1 MIPRYSRPEMAA
13 IWSEEA
19 RLRTVLE
26 VELLACEAMAALGQV
41 PAEAATVCRAKA
53 DFDIE
58 RVHEL
63 DAVLKHDVIAFLT
76 AVNEKIG
83 PEGRFLHKGMTSSDV
98 LDTATGAQI
107 RKAGDLLVQA
117 LDAAMEAVKV
127 RAFDSK
133 HLVSMGRTHGVH
145 AEPMAFGMKFAGWY
159 DDLRRSRVRL
169 VAAIDEAAVGAI
181 SGAVGTYA
189 WVDPR
194 VEAAVCE
201 GLGIT
206 PAPITTQVVPRCRHA
221 ALFSAMAILASA
233 MERMAV
239 EIRHLQRSEVRE
251 AEEAFSKG
259 QKGSSAMPHKRN
271 PVLSENLTGLAR
283 LVRSYAI
290 PAMENVA
297 LWHERD
303 ISHSSVERVILP
315 DAFIALHFMLHRFT
329 GLVSRLTLYPEN
341 MTRNLES
348 LGGIFFS
355 QRLLLALVEAGMTRE
370 DAYLVAQ
377 RNAMSV
383 WAGEGTL
390 RELVE
395 QDDDVTSRLTNDQ
408 LDAVFQLD
416 AYLRNVDLI
425 FERVF
430 GETSP

>member
-26 VELLACEAMAALGQV
+26 VELLACEAMADLGQV
-41 PAEAATVCRAKA
+41 PAEAARVCRARA

-76 AVNEKIG
+76 AVNETIG

-107 RKAGDLLVQA
+107 RKAGDLLVEA
-117 LDAAMEAVKV
+117 LDAAMAAVKV

>member
-1 MIPRYSRPEMAA
+1 MAT
-13 IWSEEA
+13 IWSEEH

-26 VELLACEAMAALGQV
+26 VELLACEAMVALGQV
-41 PAEAATVCRAKA
+41 PAEAARICRERA
-53 DFDIE
+53 DFDID

-76 AVNEKIG
+76 AVNETIG

-107 RKAGDLLVQA
+107 REAGDLLLGT
-117 LDAAMEAVKV
+117 LDAAMEAVKT
-127 RAFDSK
+127 RAYDTR
-133 HLVSMGRTHGVH
+133 HLVSMGRTHGIH

-159 DDLRRSRVRL
+159 DDLRRGRVRL
-169 VAAIDEAAVGAI
+169 AAAIDEAAVGAI

-189 WVDPR
+189 WVDPA
-194 VEAAVCE
+194 VELHVCRH
-201 GLGIT
+201 LNIT

-221 ALFSAMAILASA
+221 ALFAAMGLLASA

-239 EIRHLQRSEVRE
+239 EVRHLQRSEVRE
-251 AEEAFSKG
+251 AEEAFARG

-283 LVRSYAI
+283 LVRSYVV
-290 PAMENVA
+290 PGMENVA

-315 DAFIALHFMLHRFT
+315 DAFITLHFMLHRFT
-329 GLVSRLTLYPEN
+329 GLVTNLTIYPEN
-341 MTRNLES
+341 MKRNLDS

-355 QRLLLALVEAGMTRE
+355 QRLLLSLVDTGLTRE
-370 DAYLVAQ
+370 DSYDIAQ
-377 RNAMSV
+377 RNAMRV
-383 WAGEGTL
+383 WAGDGTL

-395 QDDDVTSRLTNDQ
+395 ADEDVASRLDTAT
-408 LDAVFQLD
+408 LDEVFSLD
-416 AYLRNVDLI
+416 AYVRNVDLI
-425 FERVF
+425 FDRVF
-430 GETSP
+430 GEKDR

>member
-1 MIPRYSRPEMAA
+1 MPSQ
-13 IWSEEA
+13 
-19 RLRTVLE
+19 T
-26 VELLACEAMAALGQV
+26 
-41 PAEAATVCRAKA
+41 
-53 DFDIE
+53 
-58 RVHEL
+58 L
-63 DAVLKHDVIAFLT
+63 DPDVF
-76 AVNEKIG
+76 
-83 PEGRFLHKGMTSSDV
+83 H
-98 LDTATGAQI
+98 
-107 RKAGDLLVQA
+107 
-117 LDAAMEAVKV
+117 
-127 RAFDSK
+127 
-133 HLVSMGRTHGVH
+133 
-145 AEPMAFGMKFAGWY
+145 AGWY
-159 DDLRRSRVRL
+159 DDPRRSRVRL

-194 VEAAVCE
+194 VEAAVCQ

>member
-1 MIPRYSRPEMAA
+1 MSA
-13 IWSEEA
+13 IWSEES

-26 VELLACEAMAALGQV
+26 VELLACEAMAELGQV
-41 PAEAATVCRAKA
+41 PKDAARICRERA
-53 DFDIE
+53 DFDID

-63 DAVLKHDVIAFLT
+63 DKVLKHDVIAFLT

-107 RKAGDLLVQA
+107 RQAGDVLLTA
-117 LDAAMEAVKV
+117 LDAAMEAT
-127 RAFDSK
+127 RARAMETK

-145 AEPMAFGMKFAGWY
+145 AEPMCFGMKFAGWY
-159 DDLRRSRVRL
+159 DDFRRARVRL
-169 VAAIDEAAVGAI
+169 AAAVEEAAVGAI

-189 WVDPR
+189 WVDPY
-194 VEAAVCE
+194 VEVYVCE
-201 GLGIT
+201 HLRIT

-221 ALFSAMAILASA
+221 ALFSAMALLASA
-233 MERMAV
+233 IERMAV

-283 LVRSYAI
+283 LVRSYSV

-329 GLVSRLTLYPEN
+329 GLVSNLTIYPEN
-341 MTRNLES
+341 MKRNLES

-355 QRLLLALVEAGMTRE
+355 QRLLLALVESGLTRE
-370 DAYLVAQ
+370 ESYSIAQ
-377 RNAMSV
+377 RNAMRV

-395 QDDDVTSRLTNDQ
+395 RDEDVSSRLDANT
-408 LDAVFQLD
+408 LDDVFQLD
-416 AYLRNVDLI
+416 AYVRNVDRI
-425 FERVF
+425 FDRVF
-430 GETSP
+430 GDS

>member
-1 MIPRYSRPEMAA
+1 MIPRYSRPEMVQV
-13 IWSEEA
+13 WSEES

-26 VELLACEAMAALGQV
+26 VELLACEAMADLGTV
-41 PAEAATVCRAKA
+41 PREAARVCREKA

-76 AVNEKIG
+76 AVNEKVG
-83 PEGRFLHKGMTSSDV
+83 PQGRFLHKGMTSSDV

-107 RKAGDLLVQA
+107 RKAGDLLLEG
-117 LDAAMEAVKV
+117 LDAAMEATKT
-127 RAFDSK
+127 RALAAK
-133 HLVSMGRTHGVH
+133 HIVSMGRTHGVH
-145 AEPMAFGMKFAGWY
+145 AEPMSFGMKFAGWY
-159 DDLRRSRVRL
+159 DDFRRARVRL
-169 VAAIDEAAVGAI
+169 AAAIEEAAVGAI

-189 WVDPR
+189 WVDPA
-194 VEAAVCE
+194 VELHVCKH
-201 GLGIT
+201 LNIT

-221 ALFSAMAILASA
+221 ALFSAMALLASA
-233 MERMAV
+233 MERMVV
-239 EIRHLQRSEVRE
+239 EVRHLQRSEVRE

-283 LVRSYAI
+283 VVRSYAV

-303 ISHSSVERVILP
+303 ISHSSVERMILP
-315 DAFIALHFMLHRFT
+315 DAFVTLHFMLHRFT
-329 GLVSRLTLYPEN
+329 GLITNLKLYPEN

-355 QRLLLALVEAGMTRE
+355 QRLLLTLVESGLSRE
-370 DAYLVAQ
+370 DSYAIAQ
-377 RNAMSV
+377 RNAMRV
-383 WAGEGTL
+383 WAGDGTL

-395 QDDDVTSRLTNDQ
+395 ADEDVTSRLDTQ
-408 LDAVFQLD
+408 TLDEVFKLD
-416 AYLRNVDLI
+416 AYVRNVDLI
-425 FERVF
+425 FGRVF
-430 GETSP
+430 GES

>member
-13 IWSEEA
+13 IWSEEN

-26 VELLACEAMAALGQV
+26 VELLACEAMAELGQV
-41 PAEAATVCRAKA
+41 PVEAARICREKA

-58 RVHEL
+58 RVREL

-107 RKAGDLLVQA
+107 RQAGDLMLTAV
-117 LDAAMEAVKV
+117 DAAMQAVKG
-127 RAFDSK
+127 RAFETK
-133 HLVSMGRTHGVH
+133 HLVSMGRTHGIH

-159 DDLRRSRVRL
+159 DDLRRARVRL
-169 VAAIDEAAVGAI
+169 AAAIDEAAVGAI

-189 WVDPR
+189 WVDPA
-194 VEAAVCE
+194 VELFVCE
-201 GLGIT
+201 RLGIEA
-206 PAPITTQVVPRCRHA
+206 APITTQVVPRCRHA
-221 ALFSAMAILASA
+221 ALFCAMAILASA

-251 AEEAFSKG
+251 AEEAFAVG

-283 LVRSYAI
+283 VVRSYAA

-303 ISHSSVERVILP
+303 ISHSSVERMILP
-315 DAFIALHFMLHRFT
+315 DAFITLHFMLHRFT
-329 GLVSRLTLYPEN
+329 GLVSNLTIYPEN

-355 QRLLLALVEAGMTRE
+355 QRLLLSLVDTGLSRE
-370 DAYLVAQ
+370 QAYEIAQ
-377 RNAMSV
+377 RNAMRV

-390 RELVE
+390 RELVDA
-395 QDDDVTSRLTNDQ
+395 DDDVASRLDSDT
-408 LDAVFQLD
+408 LDEVFSLD
-416 AYLRNVDLI
+416 AYVRNVDLI
-425 FERVF
+425 FGRVF
-430 GETSP
+430 GES

>member
-1 MIPRYSRPEMAA
+1 
-13 IWSEEA
+13 
-19 RLRTVLE
+19 
-26 VELLACEAMAALGQV
+26 
-41 PAEAATVCRAKA
+41 
-53 DFDIE
+53 
-58 RVHEL
+58 
-63 DAVLKHDVIAFLT
+63 
-76 AVNEKIG
+76 VNENIV

-107 RKAGDLLVQA
+107 RQAGDLLLTAV
-117 LDAAMEAVKV
+117 DAAMDAVKT
-127 RAFDSK
+127 RAFETRD
-133 HLVSMGRTHGVH
+133 LVCMGRTHGIH

-159 DDLRRSRVRL
+159 DDLRRARVRL

-189 WVDPR
+189 WVDPS
-194 VEAAVCE
+194 VEEHVCAH
-201 GLGIT
+201 LNIT

-221 ALFSAMAILASA
+221 ALFSAMGILASA

-283 LVRSYAI
+283 LVRSYVV
-290 PAMENVA
+290 PGMENVA

-329 GLVSRLTLYPEN
+329 GLVSNLTIYAEN
-341 MTRNLES
+341 MKRNLES

-355 QRLLLALVEAGMTRE
+355 QRLLLALVETGLTRE
-370 DAYLVAQ
+370 DSYAIAQ
-377 RNAMSV
+377 RNAMDV
-383 WAGEGTL
+383 WGGKGTL

-395 QDDDVTSRLTNDQ
+395 ADDDVASRLDSTT
-408 LDAVFQLD
+408 LDEVFSLD
-416 AYLRNVDLI
+416 AYVRNVDLI
-425 FERVF
+425 FRRVF
-430 GETSP
+430 GENDR

>member
-1 MIPRYSRPEMAA
+1 MAA
-13 IWSEEA
+13 IWSEEN

-26 VELLACEAMAALGQV
+26 VELLACEAMVELGQV
-41 PAEAATVCRAKA
+41 PAEAARICREKA
-53 DFDIE
+53 DFDID

-63 DAVLKHDVIAFLT
+63 DKVLKHDVIAFLT
-76 AVNEKIG
+76 AVNENIG

-107 RKAGDLLVQA
+107 RQAGDLLLTAV
-117 LDAAMEAVKV
+117 DAAMDAVKT
-127 RAFDSK
+127 RAFETRD
-133 HLVSMGRTHGVH
+133 LVCMGRSHGIH

-159 DDLRRSRVRL
+159 DDLRRARVRL

-189 WVDPR
+189 WVDPS
-194 VEAAVCE
+194 VEEHVCAH
-201 GLGIT
+201 LNIT

-221 ALFSAMAILASA
+221 ALFSAMGILASA

-283 LVRSYAI
+283 LVRSYVV
-290 PAMENVA
+290 PGMENVA

-329 GLVSRLTLYPEN
+329 GLVSNLTIYAEN
-341 MTRNLES
+341 MKRNLES

-355 QRLLLALVEAGMTRE
+355 QRLLLALVETGLTRE
-370 DAYLVAQ
+370 DSYAIAQ
-377 RNAMSV
+377 RNAMDV
-383 WAGEGTL
+383 WAGKGTL

-395 QDDDVTSRLTNDQ
+395 ADDDVASRLDSTT
-408 LDAVFQLD
+408 LDEVFSLD
-416 AYLRNVDLI
+416 AYVRNVDLI
-425 FERVF
+425 FRRVF
-430 GETSP
+430 GENDR

>member
-1 MIPRYSRPEMAA
+1 MAA
-13 IWSEEA
+13 IWSEEN

-26 VELLACEAMAALGQV
+26 VELLACEAMADLGQV
-41 PAEAATVCRAKA
+41 PAEAARICREKA

-58 RVHEL
+58 RVHAL
-63 DAVLKHDVIAFLT
+63 DKVLKHDVIAFLT
-76 AVNEKIG
+76 AVNENIG

-107 RKAGDLLVQA
+107 RQAGDLMLTAV
-117 LDAAMEAVKV
+117 DAAMAVVKR
-127 RAFDSK
+127 RAFETK
-133 HLVSMGRTHGVH
+133 HLVSMGRTHGIH

-159 DDLRRSRVRL
+159 DDLRRARVRL
-169 VAAIDEAAVGAI
+169 AAGIDEAAVGAI

-189 WVDPR
+189 WVDPA
-194 VEAAVCE
+194 VEQHVCKNLRIE
-201 GLGIT
+201 

-221 ALFSAMAILASA
+221 ALFCSMAILASA

-283 LVRSYAI
+283 VVRSYAN

-303 ISHSSVERVILP
+303 ISHSSVERMILP
-315 DAFIALHFMLHRFT
+315 DAFITLHFMLHRFT
-329 GLVSRLTLYPEN
+329 GLVDNLTIYAEN
-341 MTRNLES
+341 MKRNLES

-355 QRLLLALVEAGMTRE
+355 QRLLLSLVDTGLTRE
-370 DAYLVAQ
+370 ESYEIAQ
-377 RNAMSV
+377 RNAMRV

-395 QDDDVTSRLTNDQ
+395 ADDDVASRLDANT
-408 LDAVFQLD
+408 LDEVFSLD
-416 AYLRNVDLI
+416 AYVRNVDLI
-425 FERVF
+425 FGRVF
-430 GETSP
+430 GENES

>member
-1 MIPRYSRPEMAA
+1 VIPRYSRPEMAE

-26 VELLACEAMAALGQV
+26 VELLACEAMVELGQV
-41 PAEAATVCRAKA
+41 PADAARVCREKA
-53 DFDIE
+53 DFDID

-63 DAVLKHDVIAFLT
+63 DKVLKHDVIAFLT
-76 AVNEKIG
+76 AVNENIG

-107 RKAGDLLVQA
+107 RKAGDVLLVA
-117 LDAAMEAVKV
+117 LDAAMEAVKT
-127 RAFDSK
+127 RAFETKD
-133 HLVSMGRTHGVH
+133 LVSMGRTHGVH
-145 AEPMAFGMKFAGWY
+145 AEPMCFGMKFAGWY
-159 DDLRRSRVRL
+159 DDLRRARVRL
-169 VAAIDEAAVGAI
+169 VDAIDEAAVGAI

-189 WVDPR
+189 WVDPF
-194 VEAAVCE
+194 VEQHVCTH
-201 GLGIT
+201 LSIT

-221 ALFSAMAILASA
+221 ALFSAMALTASA
-233 MERMAV
+233 LERMAV

-283 LVRSYAI
+283 LVRSYAV

-329 GLVSRLTLYPEN
+329 GLVAKLTVYPEN
-341 MTRNLES
+341 MKRNLES

-355 QRLLLALVEAGMTRE
+355 QRLLLALVESGLTRE
-370 DAYLVAQ
+370 DSYAIAQ
-377 RNAMSV
+377 RNAMRV

-395 QDDDVTSRLTNDQ
+395 RDEDVSSRLDATI
-408 LDAVFQLD
+408 LDEVFQLD
-416 AYLRNVDLI
+416 AYVRNVDLI
-425 FERVF
+425 FDRVF
-430 GETSP
+430 GGS

>member
-1 MIPRYSRPEMAA
+1 MIPRYSKPEMAQ

-19 RLRTVLE
+19 RLRCVLE
-26 VELLACEAMAALGQV
+26 VELLACEAMASLGQV
-41 PAEAATVCRAKA
+41 PAEAARICRERA
-53 DFDIE
+53 DFDID

-63 DAVLKHDVIAFLT
+63 DKVLKHDVIAFLT

-107 RKAGDLLVQA
+107 RKAGDVLLAAV
-117 LDAAMEAVKV
+117 DAAMEATKA
-127 RAFDSK
+127 RALETK

-145 AEPMAFGMKFAGWY
+145 AEPMCFGMKFAGWY
-159 DDLRRSRVRL
+159 DDFRRGRVRL
-169 VAAIDEAAVGAI
+169 AAAIDEAAVGAI

-189 WVDPR
+189 WVDPA
-194 VEAAVCE
+194 VEAHVCE
-201 GLGIT
+201 NLNIT
-206 PAPITTQVVPRCRHA
+206 PCTITTQVVPRDRHA

-271 PVLSENLTGLAR
+271 PVLSENITGLAR
-283 LVRSYAI
+283 LVRSFAL

-315 DAFIALHFMLHRFT
+315 DAFITLHFMLHRFT
-329 GLVSRLTLYPEN
+329 GLVSNLTLYPEN
-341 MTRNLES
+341 MKRNLES

-355 QRLLLALVEAGMTRE
+355 QRLLLALVESGLTRE
-370 DAYLVAQ
+370 ESYAIAQ
-377 RNAMSV
+377 RNAMQV

-390 RELVE
+390 RELVDRDE
-395 QDDDVTSRLTNDQ
+395 DVSSRLDAST
-408 LDAVFQLD
+408 LDEVFQID
-416 AYLRNVDLI
+416 AYVRNVDLI
-425 FERVF
+425 FDRVF
-430 GETSP
+430 GEN